1 MLSPPL
7 TLVALAAGLGSRF
20 GGTKQ
25 LAEVGPHGEAVLDYT
40 IHDARLVGFERFVL
54 VVRTDL
60 VDPVTEH
67 LRAIH
72 GDDLDAALVLQDR
85 FGPTRPKPWGTGHAV
100 LAAATE
106 LHGPF
111 GVVNAD
117 DFYGRRGLEVLA
129 DALRAPAAATEHHLV
144 AYRLAATLSPG
155 GTVSRG
161 VCTVDA
167 AGNLADL
174 VETAAIARGSD
185 GRIHGEAG
193 GRPVVLEDDR
203 PVSMN
208 LLGLQPSIL
217 DELATAW
224 ASFRDEATEDAE
236 FILPGVL
243 GTLADQ
249 GRATVRVH
257 RTDAVWH
264 GVTYA
269 SDAAEV
275 RAAIAAE
282 VAAGTYPAPLG
293 GRP

>member
-1 MLSPPL
+1 VPSPPL
-7 TLVALAAGLGSRF
+7 TLVVLAAGLGSRF

-40 IHDARLVGFERFVL
+40 IHDARIVGFERFVFI
-54 VVRTDL
+54 VRSDL
-60 VDPVTEH
+60 VEPVTAH
-67 LRAIH
+67 LRAVH
-72 GDDLDAALVLQDR
+72 GDDLDHALVLQDR
-85 FGPTRPKPWGTGHAV
+85 FGPSRPKPWGTGHAV
-100 LAAATE
+100 LAAAAE
-106 LHGPF
+106 LPGPF

-117 DFYGRRGLEVLA
+117 DFYGRDGLRVLA
-129 DALRAPAAATEHHLV
+129 TALRSPGDDCEHHLV

-161 VCTVDA
+161 VCTVDD

-174 VETAAIARGSD
+174 VETHAIGRGDD
-185 GRIHGEAG
+185 GRIHGEVDGHA
-193 GRPVVLEDDR
+193 VVLDDDR

-208 LLGLQPSIL
+208 LLGLRPSML
-217 DELATAW
+217 DELAEAWEPFVATAG
-224 ASFRDEATEDAE
+224 ETAE

-243 GTLADQ
+243 GDAAAT

-264 GVTYA
+264 GVTYPT
-269 SDAAEV
+269 DADDV

-293 GRP
+293 GVR